1 MAVIGNIFDP
11 LGFADR
17 TYGVGTTA
25 AEVSRSITGRLGQ
38 AACRFHEGSPNW
50 WRKIPASAFLQGL
63 WDGLC
68 QNSDGVG
75 YQAQGREFTGGGGC
89 PGVAYRPWGQLKR
102 PNGTVEPLIA
112 QSNQDFYL
120 PGLEF
125 FLSYNDAINAYEI
138 VMRGSRQDGTP
149 FQEIGTGGQDVSY
162 RQASLLNKSWVRVDG
177 QPDVCPEFSPGFPD
191 DLPVVPPGFPT
202 TPVPPPPGVPGPGLD
217 FSPTV
222 VVPVFRPTLD
232 IGGVNVD
239 IPVGIEVSVNQGD
252 TYAID
257 INGDVLSG
265 GRDELLERNG
275 AIAQLCDSG
284 SGESQLIALS
294 GVDCEGQ
301 ALGGAVVASGS
312 GDQLLKGAVE
322 ALNEMNQRRQTALC
336 PMDDPPPQVER
347 AEVFS
352 GVADGLNQVL
362 TSGPLPP
369 DIVYLEVVI
378 DAFGEDTPLYRRG
391 PGGVDQG
398 RFAQVSVGTGN
409 LSPFPVFDAAQDQHW
424 TRGCYFVPEA
434 YRSDP
439 RIRLAVRAGTS
450 FTVYDMG
457 VRV

>member
-1 MAVIGNIFDP
+1 M
-11 LGFADR
+11 
-17 TYGVGTTA
+17 
-25 AEVSRSITGRLGQ
+25 
-38 AACRFHEGSPNW
+38 NW
-50 WRKIPASAFLQGL
+50 RRA
-63 WDGLC
+63 
-68 QNSDGVG
+68 
-75 YQAQGREFTGGGGC
+75 
-89 PGVAYRPWGQLKR
+89 
-102 PNGTVEPLIA
+102 
-112 QSNQDFYL
+112 
-120 PGLEF
+120 
-125 FLSYNDAINAYEI
+125 
-138 VMRGSRQDGTP
+138 
-149 FQEIGTGGQDVSY
+149 
-162 RQASLLNKSWVRVDG
+162 DG
-177 QPDVCPEFSPGFPD
+177 QPDVCANPEPAFGAGGS
-191 DLPVVPPGFPT
+191 VTPPGYPND
-202 TPVPPPPGVPGPGLD
+202 PLPSPPAIPGPGID

-232 IGGVNVD
+232 IGGVDVN

-265 GRDELLERNG
+265 GKDELLEKNG
-275 AIAQLCDSG
+275 AIGQLCGSG

-301 ALGGAVVASGS
+301 ALGGPVTAAGS
-312 GDQLLKGAVE
+312 GDQLVKGAIE

-336 PMDDPPPQVER
+336 PQDEPPPQEQRTV
-347 AEVFS
+347 VFS

-391 PGGVDQG
+391 AGGVDQG

-409 LSPFPVFDAAQDQHW
+409 LSPLPIFDAAQDQHW

-434 YRSDP
+434 YRADT

-450 FTVYDMG
+450 FTVYDLG